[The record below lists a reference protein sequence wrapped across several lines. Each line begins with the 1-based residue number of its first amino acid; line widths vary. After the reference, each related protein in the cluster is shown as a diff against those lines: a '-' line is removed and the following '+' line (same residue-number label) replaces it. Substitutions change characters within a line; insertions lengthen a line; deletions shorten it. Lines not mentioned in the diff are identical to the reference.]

1 MSKRIHKVT
10 LPEEERTF
18 LHTYIMTGVRS
29 ARSIKRALILLDS
42 DRNRSDPWI
51 AEHQKVSKATVYN
64 IRRRYCSEGLQA
76 TLHDKPR
83 SGAPKKLTGREEARF
98 TAIVCSDPPQGRQ
111 RWTVRL
117 LADRLVELK
126 LVDGISPSTVG
137 LMLKKTNVN
146 PGKNGNGASDK
157 SAACS

>member
-1 MSKRIHKVT
+1 MSKRIHTVT

-83 SGAPKKLTGREEARF
+83 SGAPKKLTVERKHGSR
-98 TAIVCSDPPQGRQ
+98 
-111 RWTVRL
+111 RL
-117 LADRLVELK
+117 SVQTLLRDVNA
-126 LVDGISPSTVG
+126 G
-137 LMLKKTNVN
+137 LSGSLQI
-146 PGKNGNGASDK
+146 G
-157 SAACS
+157 